1 MLEKGLLIRGSSW
14 AVAFLLIGQ
23 DIQYVAYP
31 TTAHSV
37 QLCVSTVGT
46 RYSSEL
52 LVLKVQHSRY
62 TWTCRSNFPTFILC
76 SWTFYA
82 TELMLLHNPSPLHQ
96 VRTIIH
102 VLFFYYAGTYPAW
115 VVPSFFQVLLVY
127 TWTTTH
133 VYGRALRLK
142 MGVQI
147 RCNTFRRQP
156 LYPLSYWDGSGGYLW
171 LEITSSSRSCCGL
184 SRFRLLKLIDYTKP
198 RRCRSFVSAPLTA
211 SFGHWDHGG
220 AVFLGV

>member
-1 MLEKGLLIRGSSW
+1 MWEKGLLIWGLSW

-37 QLCVSTVGT
+37 QFCVATVGT
-46 RYSSEL
+46 RYSSKL

-76 SWTFYA
+76 SWAFYA

-102 VLFFYYAGTYPAW
+102 VLLFYHGGTYPAW
-115 VVPSFFQVLLVY
+115 AVPSFSQVPLTYL
-127 TWTTTH
+127 WT
-133 VYGRALRLK
+133 YGNIIEK
-142 MGVQI
+142 
-147 RCNTFRRQP
+147 TFRIVE
-156 LYPLSYWDGSGGYLW
+156 GGYDARH
-171 LEITSSSRSCCGL
+171 SRGQWFESTTAHHL
-184 SRFRLLKLIDYTKP
+184 FERAFRTCL
-198 RRCRSFVSAPLTA
+198 
-211 SFGHWDHGG
+211 
-220 AVFLGV
+220 

>member
-1 MLEKGLLIRGSSW
+1 MWEKGLLIWGLSW

-37 QLCVSTVGT
+37 QFCVATVGT
-46 RYSSEL
+46 RYSSKL

-62 TWTCRSNFPTFILC
+62 AWTCRSNFPTFIFC
-76 SWTFYA
+76 SWTFYT

-102 VLFFYYAGTYPAW
+102 VLLFYYGGTYPAW
-115 VVPSFFQVLLVY
+115 AVPSFFQLFFQVLLVY

-133 VYGRALRLK
+133 VYGRDLRLK

-156 LYPLSYWDGSGGYLW
+156 LYLLSYCDESGGYLW
-171 LEITSSSRSCCGL
+171 LEITSTSRSYCGL

-211 SFGHWDHGG
+211 SFGH
-220 AVFLGV
+220 

>member
-1 MLEKGLLIRGSSW
+1 MWEKGLLIWVLSW

-37 QLCVSTVGT
+37 QFCVATVGT
-46 RYSSEL
+46 RYSSKL

-76 SWTFYA
+76 SWAFYA

-102 VLFFYYAGTYPAW
+102 VLLFYYGGTYPAW
-115 VVPSFFQVLLVY
+115 AVPSFFQLFFQVLLVY

-133 VYGRALRLK
+133 VYGRDLRLK

-156 LYPLSYWDGSGGYLW
+156 LYPLSYWDVKMG
-171 LEITSSSRSCCGL
+171 EHSCRACPRQGVSHRTL
-184 SRFRLLKLIDYTKP
+184 S
-198 RRCRSFVSAPLTA
+198 
-211 SFGHWDHGG
+211 
-220 AVFLGV
+220 